1 MDIKYENRQ
10 KQPGNALT
18 GSQRALLAQGALSSA
33 FFSIGT
39 GNFLAGYLLY
49 LGAQPAYCAVVAALP
64 QLGCILQLVSPF
76 LFERLRH
83 RKALICGCC
92 FAFRMGMGVAGLLPF
107 LLPDR
112 NVRLGAVFALYLL
125 AFLFAGFV
133 TPGLDQ
139 WTMELA
145 PRYRRGRFFAARN
158 ILSALLNSAIS
169 MALGW
174 QLDQFSLRGESAK
187 GYLVLYGCCCLL
199 ACLDLHLLTRME
211 EVPCEPMV
219 SMKLEDLLRP
229 LRDKTYRKI
238 MAFLPIWFFAV
249 NFSNAFLAVY
259 MLQGLGMSHT
269 VITLVATVASGAGM
283 AGTWFWGRLADKTSW
298 NRVMIRAGFLVGVS
312 YLCWSLVKPGAH
324 WAAALV
330 LQAFLGAC
338 SGSFNMASTNLQFSC
353 SPRMGKTLYLGVGAA
368 VSNLAGYG
376 AALLGASLQSALML
390 SRGIGSVRI
399 QFLCSGIFCLIPV
412 LFIIPRLPRIVPGEE

>member
-1 MDIKYENRQ
+1 MESTKTITR
-10 KQPGNALT
+10 
-18 GSQRALLAQGALSSA
+18 SQRAMLAQSALSSA
-33 FFSIGT
+33 LFSIGT

-49 LGAQPAYCAVVAALP
+49 LGAEPAYCAVVAALP

-76 LFERLRH
+76 IFERLRH
-83 RKALICGCC
+83 RKLLICICC
-92 FAFRMGMGVAGLLPF
+92 FAFRMGMGLAGLIPF
-107 LLPDR
+107 LLSGKSA
-112 NVRLGAVFALYLL
+112 RLGAVFVLYLL

-139 WTMELA
+139 WTMEVA

-174 QLDQFSLRGESAK
+174 QLDQFSLRGESGK
-187 GYLVLYGCCCLL
+187 GYFLLYVCCCGL
-199 ACLDLHLLTRME
+199 ACVDLFLLNRME
-211 EVPCEPMV
+211 EIPCQPMETV
-219 SMKLEDLLRP
+219 RFSDLARP

-238 MAFLPIWFFAV
+238 MAFLPMWFFAV
-249 NFSNAFLAVY
+249 NFSNAFISVY

-298 NRVMIRAGFLVGVS
+298 NRIMILAGSMVGAA
-312 YLCWSLVKPGAH
+312 YLCWGLVRPGSH

-330 LQAFLGAC
+330 LQAILGAC

-353 SPRMGKTLYLGVGAA
+353 SPREGKTLYLGVGAA
-368 VSNLAGYG
+368 VSNLTGYA
-376 AALLGASLQSALML
+376 AALLGASLQSALMAQ
-390 SRGIGSVRI
+390 SGIGSIRI
-399 QFLCSGIFCLIPV
+399 LFVCSGIFCLVPV
-412 LFIIPRLPRIVPGEE
+412 LTIIPRLPRIVPGEE